1 MSPTA
6 ARRPRRPS
14 APAAAAPV
22 EPDLRDP
29 ALYFDRDLGWLA
41 FNERFLAQARD
52 SHPLLERVKFFGIAA
67 NNLDEFFMV
76 RLDKAD
82 FRARDQ
88 ATVMLQD
95 LSQFWNET
103 LRPLLADERIH
114 IIDATQYTDDD

>member
-29 ALYFDRDLGWLA
+29 SLYFDRELGWLA
-41 FNERFLAQARD
+41 FNERVLAQARD

-67 NNLDEFFMV
+67 NNLDELFMA

-82 FRARDQ
+82 FRAREQ
-88 ATVMLQD
+88 ATVMLPD

-103 LRPLLADERIH
+103 LPPRLGGDGIPMIGA
-114 IIDATQYTDDD
+114 APQP